1 MTITTPTQTTK
12 TMIIAPKTQVPKTMI
27 IAPQTQTP
35 KTMII
40 SPQTQTPKTMIIA
53 PKTQASKAMTITTMP
68 TFTNLAPTMTNQT
81 QTLTSLPQTLTNLTP
96 SQQPRTTTI
105 VKKIVTPRNP
115 TEDEKS
121 SRVMI
126 YKASNGVFKYI
137 CLICGIVT
145 TEKLQIK
152 SHMDNHT
159 QTRTAPEI
167 VNKKIILVSSTA
179 SGINRPFGTTAAIPI
194 SQFQLVRS
202 QPSIVIAPNVSITP
216 IKKPSIQTIP
226 ITPMVQTSSVSSYG
240 PAEIHLKTEQVIF

>member
-1 MTITTPTQTTK
+1 MITPPTESSKAMTVTTPTQTTK
-12 TMIIAPKTQVPKTMI
+12 TMIIT
-27 IAPQTQTP
+27 PQTQAT
-35 KTMII
+35 KT
-40 SPQTQTPKTMIIA
+40 
-53 PKTQASKAMTITTMP
+53 MTITTMP
-68 TFTNLAPTMTNQT
+68 TFTNLVPTITNQT
-81 QTLTSLPQTLTNLTP
+81 QTFTSRPQTLTTLTP
-96 SQQPRTTTI
+96 SQPRTTTI

-159 QTRTAPEI
+159 QAQRTAPEI

-179 SGINRPFGTTAAIPI
+179 AGINRPFGTVAAVPI
-194 SQFQLVRS
+194 SQFQIVRS

-216 IKKPSIQTIP
+216 IKKPSMQSIP
-226 ITPMVQTSSVSSYG
+226 ITPMVQLQTDSVNSYG
-240 PAEIHLKTEQVIF
+240 PAEIHLKTEQVVYLSFKIKLKIFYLQ